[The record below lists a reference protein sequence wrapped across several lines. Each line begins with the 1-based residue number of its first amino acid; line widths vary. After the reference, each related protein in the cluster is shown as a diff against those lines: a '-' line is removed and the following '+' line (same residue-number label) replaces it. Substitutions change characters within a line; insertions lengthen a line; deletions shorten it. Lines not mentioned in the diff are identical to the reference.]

1 MREWS
6 WCEILKSTSKYLRP
20 VPVLRPDFPCNCA
33 VVLRYLRTT
42 KSEDDKRCS
51 AISLQANGKKLIF
64 VSFATIPI
72 FYLFYIPFI
81 YLGRRIGLN
90 KGNNALISAILALGI
105 GLLIANAIH
114 TQLLPVIRKAVQN
127 YRTGKVK

>member
-1 MREWS
+1 MFG
-6 WCEILKSTSKYLRP
+6 
-20 VPVLRPDFPCNCA
+20 DFTPGQ
-33 VVLRYLRTT
+33 R
-42 KSEDDKRCS
+42 
-51 AISLQANGKKLIF
+51 KKLIF